1 MQFDYMVCPVK
12 VSRFGNLWEEKSRK
26 RKDVVPDCFSFHVK
40 DLGTTAWTAGVCE
53 HKNPVFTA
61 VAYDV
66 PAVLSDIAA
75 SLVSQ
80 KVPFIKGYSKW

>member
-1 MQFDYMVCPVK
+1 MSGQGKQIWQWVGAEKKKRMVCLIV
-12 VSRFGNLWEEKSRK
+12 F
-26 RKDVVPDCFSFHVK
+26 FFHVK

-66 PAVLSDIAA
+66 PAVLSDIAV
-75 SLVSQ
+75 SLVSW
-80 KVPFIKGYSKW
+80 IKSLYSVGV

>member
-1 MQFDYMVCPVK
+1 MLCLIVLF
-12 VSRFGNLWEEKSRK
+12 
-26 RKDVVPDCFSFHVK
+26 FSCHVK

-75 SLVSQ
+75 SLVSW
-80 KVPFIKGYSKW
+80 IASLTLWGL